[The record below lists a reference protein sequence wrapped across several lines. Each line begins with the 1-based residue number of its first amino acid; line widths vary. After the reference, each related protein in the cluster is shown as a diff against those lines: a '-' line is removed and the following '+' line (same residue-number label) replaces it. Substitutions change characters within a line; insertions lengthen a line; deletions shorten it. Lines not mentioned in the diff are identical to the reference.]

1 MFFFAEY
8 SDEVIDP
15 DETPEMKQERERQ
28 RRMANNARERIRV
41 RDINEAFKELG
52 RMCQMHMQNDKPQT
66 KLTVLQ
72 QAVNIITSLEGAV
85 RGMIAYLPIWKSKQ
99 LCFSIT
105 SRFSGFFNQ
114 SSTASVS
121 ESLRLVSRK
130 TTTARNVFSSSGGT

>member
-1 MFFFAEY
+1 MKNRASWHANKGFAVLDASKGSLCTDSSIPYIPMLIEY
-8 SDEVIDP
+8 SVYCRSEEVIDP

-85 RGMIAYLPIWKSKQ
+85 RGKALHV
-99 LCFSIT
+99 
-105 SRFSGFFNQ
+105 FNCKDV
-114 SSTASVS
+114 AS
-121 ESLRLVSRK
+121 
-130 TTTARNVFSSSGGT
+130 